1 MTKDDDK
8 VPPPERT
15 EPRGDGDAGTVRP
28 REPELPPGVTGAS
41 AEGARGPVAPRK
53 PTRPA
58 TGERNGREPCPP
70 EVAEQL
76 RELDH
81 LRRTGRYAS
90 ALALAQ
96 SLAAAHPRLAR
107 VLMEVAMTV
116 GIWGGAPAEALPWFE
131 KALELA
137 PGHRTTRLHRA
148 LCLARLGRH
157 GEAVAEF
164 DALVDGGY
172 RKALVLHMKRAESL
186 EALGRHEEAERDW
199 TLALA
204 EDADNPWLL
213 QQRATARTRLGRRD
227 EALQDL
233 TEALAL
239 QQGDGVDPELLH
251 ERGLLRAQSG
261 DSEGARADFQ
271 AGLAALRRGDPPAL
285 AEALRSALQ
294 TLPRPREG
302 HGSGAEET
310 ERRGG

>member
-1 MTKDDDK
+1 MTKDGDK
-8 VPPPERT
+8 VA
-15 EPRGDGDAGTVRP
+15 PR
-28 REPELPPGVTGAS
+28 AS
-41 AEGARGPVAPRK
+41 AEAASKGGHETATLRK
-53 PTRPA
+53 PTRPD

-70 EVAEQL
+70 QVAEQL

-90 ALALAQ
+90 AWALAL
-96 SLAAAHPRLAR
+96 SLATAHPRLAR

-131 KALELA
+131 RALELA

-186 EALGRHEEAERDW
+186 EALGRHAEAERDW

-213 QQRATARTRLGRRD
+213 QQRATARTRLGRRE
-227 EALQDL
+227 EALRDL
-233 TEALAL
+233 TDALAL
-239 QQGDGVDPELLH
+239 QRGDGVDPELLH

-261 DSEGARADFQ
+261 DIEGARVDFQ
-271 AGLAALRRGDPPAL
+271 TGLAALRRGDPPAL
-285 AEALRSALQ
+285 PEALRAALQ
-294 TLPRPREG
+294 ALPTARE
-302 HGSGAEET
+302 A
-310 ERRGG
+310 